1 MKNNAYLC
9 GAKEKPNYSF
19 QKLLIMKRS
28 DFSSIMHA
36 AWGFVRRNGFTL
48 SEALKQAW
56 ALFRLKA
63 KMRLGIVRFYFRK
76 VDGSIREAWGTLSEA
91 IVPPTLGCNRREN
104 PTVQNYYDTE
114 KAEWRCFKIANLINV
129 A

>member
-1 MKNNAYLC
+1 
-9 GAKEKPNYSF
+9 
-19 QKLLIMKRS
+19 MKRS
-28 DFSSIMHA
+28 DFSTIMHA

-56 ALFRLKA
+56 TLFKFKA
-63 KMRLGIVRFYFRK
+63 RMRAGIVRFYFRK
-76 VDGSIREAWGTLSEA
+76 VDGSVREAWGTLAEA
-91 IVPPTLGCNRREN
+91 LVPPTLGSNRREN
-104 PTVQNYYDTE
+104 PTVQTYYDTE

>member
-1 MKNNAYLC
+1 
-9 GAKEKPNYSF
+9 
-19 QKLLIMKRS
+19 MKRT
-28 DFSSIMHA
+28 DFRNIMTA

-56 ALFRLKA
+56 ALFKLKA
-63 KMRLGIVRFYFRK
+63 KMRLGIVRFYYRK
-76 VDGSIREAWGTLSEA
+76 VDGTIREAWGTLA
-91 IVPPTLGCNRREN
+91 DNIVPPTKGCNRREN

-114 KAEWRCFKIANLINV
+114 REDWRCFKIANLVNV

>member
-1 MKNNAYLC
+1 
-9 GAKEKPNYSF
+9 
-19 QKLLIMKRS
+19 MKRN
-28 DFSSIMHA
+28 DLRTIMTA

-56 ALFRLKA
+56 ALFKLKA
-63 KMRLGIVRFYFRK
+63 KMRLGIVRFYYRK
-76 VDGSIREAWGTLSEA
+76 VDGTTREAWGTLAERLIPATALSDG
-91 IVPPTLGCNRREN
+91 PRRKPN

-114 KAEWRCFKIANLINV
+114 RGEWRCFKIANILNV